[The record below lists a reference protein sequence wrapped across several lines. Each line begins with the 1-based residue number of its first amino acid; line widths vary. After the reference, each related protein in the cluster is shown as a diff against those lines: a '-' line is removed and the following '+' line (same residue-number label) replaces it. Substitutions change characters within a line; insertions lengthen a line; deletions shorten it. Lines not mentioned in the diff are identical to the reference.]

1 MIPLLQEINGHF
13 QPRHNQMRFPI
24 GTKFIPRG
32 LDSIHE
38 VIDYHI
44 TSNSNGEVVKERYVA
59 NHIFMGQEI
68 KTSDI
73 AETTIARGLLPPSHQ
88 ESPRHQEWLARVEQ
102 LESEG
107 LDRSDAQGI
116 ADMEIK

>member
-13 QPRHNQMRFPI
+13 QPRH
-24 GTKFIPRG
+24 
-32 LDSIHE
+32 
-38 VIDYHI
+38 
-44 TSNSNGEVVKERYVA
+44 
-59 NHIFMGQEI
+59 
-68 KTSDI
+68 
-73 AETTIARGLLPPSHQ
+73 LPACHWK
-88 ESPRHQEWLARVEQ
+88 SPKHKEWLARVEQ

>member
-1 MIPLLQEINGHF
+1 MIQLLQEISGHF
-13 QPRHNQMRFPI
+13 QPREKKMRFPI

-44 TSNSNGEVVKERYVA
+44 TKNSKDEIVKQKYVSR
-59 NHIFMGQEI
+59 HLFMGQEI

-73 AETTIARGLLPPSHQ
+73 AETTIARGILPPCHQ
-88 ESPRHQEWLARVEQ
+88 DSARHQEWLARVEQ

-116 ADMEIK
+116 ADIEIK